1 MASDPRR
8 IDELFHAC
16 RALASAAERKA
27 FLDGACAGDADR
39 RARVEALL
47 AADAAAA
54 SGAFLEG
61 ARPSGAASGAVIGRY
76 KLLEPLGEGGFGE
89 VWMAEQR
96 EPVRRRVALK
106 IIKLGMDTK
115 QVIAR
120 FEAERQALALMDHPN
135 IARVLDAGATDSGR
149 PYFVM
154 ELVRGVPIL
163 EYCDGERLDT
173 ERRLALFVD
182 VCHAIQHA
190 HQKGIIHRDI
200 KPSNILVTLH
210 DGRPVPKVIDFG
222 IAKATCFELTEKTLF
237 TEHRQIVG
245 TPAYMS
251 PEQVEMSGLD
261 VDTRSD
267 VYSLGVLLYEL
278 LTGTTP
284 FDIRGLLMKGYE
296 EMLRVLREVE
306 PKKPSTRLSTLG
318 AAASKTA
325 ERRNADPRKLG
336 SLLRGDLDWI
346 VMRCL
351 EKDRSRRYETA
362 NGLALDVERH
372 LRGDAVLAAPPSA
385 VYRLR
390 KFVRRNK
397 ATVAAAAA
405 VMLALVGGLS
415 AALWQASRAREA
427 ERQETI
433 VAEEEA
439 RQRRRAELMSSFLI
453 DSLLLGDPNHRGTSG
468 ILVADA
474 MQYAVQEMEGGAL
487 AGEPDLEAHLR
498 LNIAMILDGNGRPA
512 QALEL
517 AKKGVESLRRLL
529 AGADHDD
536 IAGGLTIVG
545 DCLMTLGRYAEAL
558 PLYAEALEMRRRL
571 FPADHPKLAFG
582 LNNYARS
589 LTAFGRYEE
598 ALPLFERALAIH
610 RGKTPPD
617 EDRVAVG
624 LNNLAFCLA
633 GLGRETE
640 ALPLFEEALA
650 TRRRIARGDD
660 PDLAL
665 AIENVGNC
673 LLDLSRP
680 AEALAHLE
688 AAAEMYG
695 RIFRGDDLNAA
706 RCHMRQVTSLAALGR
721 FDEALARAD
730 SAIAIHQRM
739 TPGDHPILMSA
750 LIGKASV
757 LSDLGRF
764 DEEIPLRR
772 EAHAMAKRLGL
783 PDSPELASSLVWL
796 AFALLDSGAAE
807 AATEAEAAARRS
819 LEIRR
824 TLYPD
829 GHPEAA
835 LRFNSMSLLGGA
847 LAAQGRFAEAEPLL
861 VDGYSGL
868 MSAPTSAPPD
878 IVDRQ
883 REALARIVALYDA
896 WNAREPSDERAA
908 NAAEWRRRAEA
919 NDAPPR

>member
-39 RARVEALL
+39 RARLEALL

-54 SGAFLEG
+54 SGTFLEG

-96 EPVRRRVALK
+96 EPVKRRVALK
-106 IIKLGMDTK
+106 IIKLGMDTR

-135 IARVLDAGATDSGR
+135 IARVLDAGATASGR

-173 ERRLALFVD
+173 EKRLALFVD

-284 FDIRGLLMKGYE
+284 FDIRELLMKGYE

-318 AAASKTA
+318 VAASKTA
-325 ERRNADPRKLG
+325 ERRNSDQRKLG

-385 VYRLR
+385 AYRLR

-397 ATVAAAAA
+397 ATVAAVAA
-405 VMLALVGGLS
+405 VMLALVGGLA

-427 ERQETI
+427 EQRKMI

-439 RQRRRAELMSSFLI
+439 RQRRRAEFMSSFLVN
-453 DSLLLGDPNHRGTSG
+453 SLLLGDPNHEGQAG

-474 MQYAVQEMEGGAL
+474 MQYAVQEIEDGAL
-487 AGEPDLEAHLR
+487 ANEPELEVQLR
-498 LNIAMILDGNGRPA
+498 LTIAMILQGNGRPA

-517 AKKGVESLRRLL
+517 AKEGVESLRRLH
-529 AGADHDD
+529 AGADHDN
-536 IAGGLTIVG
+536 IAGALTVVG
-545 DCLMTLGRYAEAL
+545 ECLVTLGRYAEAL
-558 PLYAEALEMRRRL
+558 PLHAEALEMRQRL
-571 FPADHPKLAFG
+571 FLADDPKVALG
-582 LNNYARS
+582 LNNYARN
-589 LTAFGRYEE
+589 LTAVGRYAE
-598 ALPLFERALAIH
+598 ALPMFERAYAIH
-610 RGKTPPD
+610 RAVTPPD
-617 EDRVAVG
+617 EERLAMG
-624 LNNLAFCLA
+624 LHNLAFCLA

-640 ALPLFEEALA
+640 ALPLFEESLA
-650 TRRRIARGDD
+650 MQRRISEVDD

-680 AEALAHLE
+680 AEALANLE

-695 RIFRGDDLNAA
+695 RIFPGDDLNVV
-706 RCHMRQVTSLAALGR
+706 RCLVRQSTSLAELGR
-721 FDEALARAD
+721 FEEALTRVRTG
-730 SAIAIHQRM
+730 IAIHRRIL
-739 TPGDHPILMSA
+739 PGDHPMIGTA
-750 LIGKASV
+750 LIGEANV
-757 LSDLGRF
+757 LTALGRT
-764 DEEIPLRR
+764 EEAIPLRR
-772 EAHAMAKRLGL
+772 EAHAMAIRLGQA
-783 PDSPELASSLVWL
+783 DSPEIASSYARL
-796 AFALLDSGAAE
+796 AFALLQSGAAE

-824 TLYPD
+824 KLYPD
-829 GHPEAA
+829 GHPDAP
-835 LRFNSMSLLGGA
+835 LRFNAMSLLGGA
-847 LAAQGRFAEAEPLL
+847 LAAQGKFAEAESLL

-868 MSAPTSAPPD
+868 VNAPASAPPD
-878 IVDRQ
+878 IVTRAG
-883 REALARIVALYDA
+883 EALARIVALYEA
-896 WNAREPSDERAA
+896 WNAREPSEERAA
-908 NAAEWRRRAEA
+908 KAAEWRRRAQA
-919 NDAPPR
+919 KDTPPR